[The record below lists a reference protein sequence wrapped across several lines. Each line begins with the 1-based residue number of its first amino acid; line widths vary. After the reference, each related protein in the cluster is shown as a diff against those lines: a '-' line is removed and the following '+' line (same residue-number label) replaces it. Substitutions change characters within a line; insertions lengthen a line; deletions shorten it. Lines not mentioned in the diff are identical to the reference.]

1 MSYQDF
7 TDDISSTKNTNKLT
21 LINTHTMS
29 AEEISPYWND
39 IVSCIAKYCDK
50 FPDDETIENVIG
62 QCARGERQLWLII
75 DELDNVVLTP
85 ITEIITLAS
94 NGKKILM
101 YAQAGGSR
109 IEDALPLMSEIEE
122 WAKKEHGVTQAHW
135 WGRKGYR
142 KLLGDYGFSESIVI
156 FKKDI

>member
-1 MSYQDF
+1 M
-7 TDDISSTKNTNKLT
+7 TLTLKNTQHMT
-21 LINTHTMS
+21 T
-29 AEEISPYWND
+29 EEMEPHWPEI
-39 IVSCIAKYCDK
+39 IACITKYCDK
-50 FPDDETIENVIG
+50 FPDEETVEHALG
-62 QCARGERQLWLII
+62 QCFRGERQLWLIL
-75 DELDNVVLTP
+75 DEESKVVLTP

-122 WAKKEHGVTQAHW
+122 WAKQEHGVTQAHW

-142 KLLGDYGFSESIVI
+142 KLLGDYGFNESIVV